1 MIVKPTVGVDLRK
14 ESTVKVITKYIIEV
28 EKKDIYARLVKNFI
42 ETIVSYAD
50 AELLDLSLQVDS
62 FSEVLKTIKNGNWSN
77 VFSMGYTTMLLDK
90 PTMEA
95 VERFF
100 HQKKTN
106 EMARDTELEIVIVDE
121 NWKYF
126 IGEIDIDY

>member
-1 MIVKPTVGVDLRK
+1 MVIKPILG
-14 ESTVKVITKYIIEV
+14 VKVITKYSIEV

-62 FSEVLKTIKNGNWSN
+62 FSEVLETIKNGNWSN
-77 VFSMGYTTMLLDK
+77 VFSMGYTPMLLDK

-95 VERFF
+95 VNSFF
-100 HQKKTN
+100 QQKKTN
-106 EMARDTELEIVIVDE
+106 EMCKDTELEIVVVDE
-121 NWKYF
+121 DWKYF
-126 IGEIDIDY
+126 IREIDIDY

>member
-1 MIVKPTVGVDLRK
+1 MVGVEVDLRK
-14 ESTVKVITKYIIEV
+14 ESTVKVITKYSVEV

-42 ETIVSYAD
+42 ETISAYAD
-50 AELLDLSLQVDS
+50 AELQDLSLQVDS
-62 FSEVLKTIKNGNWSN
+62 FSDVLETIEEGNWN
-77 VFSMGYTTMLLDK
+77 KVFSMGYTTMLLDQ

-106 EMARDTELEIVIVDE
+106 EMSRDTELEIVVVDAD
-121 NWKYF
+121 WKYF
-126 IGEIDIDY
+126 IREIDIDY

>member
-1 MIVKPTVGVDLRK
+1 MVGVEVDIRK
-14 ESTVKVITKYIIEV
+14 ESTVKVITKYSVEV

-42 ETIVSYAD
+42 ETISAYAD
-50 AELLDLSLQVDS
+50 GELGDLSLQVDS
-62 FSEVLKTIKNGNWSN
+62 FSDVLETIEEGDWSK
-77 VFSMGYTTMLLDK
+77 VFSMGYTPMLLDK

-100 HQKKTN
+100 DQKKTN

-121 NWKYF
+121 NWKHF
-126 IGEIDIDY
+126 IREIDIDY

>member
-1 MIVKPTVGVDLRK
+1 MVGVEVDIRK
-14 ESTVKVITKYIIEV
+14 ESTVKVITKYSVEV

-42 ETIVSYAD
+42 ETISAYAD
-50 AELLDLSLQVDS
+50 GELGDLSLQVNS
-62 FSEVLKTIKNGNWSN
+62 FSDVLEIIEEGDWSK
-77 VFSMGYTTMLLDK
+77 VFSMGYTPMLLDK

-100 HQKKTN
+100 DQKKTN

-121 NWKYF
+121 NWKHF
-126 IGEIDIDY
+126 IREIDIDY

>member
-1 MIVKPTVGVDLRK
+1 MVGVEVDLRK
-14 ESTVKVITKYIIEV
+14 ESTVKVITKYSIEV

-42 ETIVSYAD
+42 ETIASYAD
-50 AELLDLSLQVDS
+50 AELQDLSLQVNS
-62 FSEVLKTIKNGNWSN
+62 FSDVLETIEEGNWSK
-77 VFSMGYTTMLLDK
+77 VFSMGYTTMLLDQ

-106 EMARDTELEIVIVDE
+106 EMARDTELEIVVVDAD
-121 NWKYF
+121 WKYF
-126 IGEIDIDY
+126 IREIDIDY

>member
-1 MIVKPTVGVDLRK
+1 MVGVEVDLRK
-14 ESTVKVITKYIIEV
+14 ESTVKVITKYSVEV

-42 ETIVSYAD
+42 EAISAYAD
-50 AELLDLSLQVDS
+50 GELGDLSLQVNS
-62 FSEVLKTIKNGNWSN
+62 FSDVLETIEEGDWNK
-77 VFSMGYTTMLLDK
+77 VFSMGYTPMLLDK

-100 HQKKTN
+100 DQKKTN

-121 NWKYF
+121 NWKHF
-126 IGEIDIDY
+126 IREIDIDY